1 MTGSTSATAQAED
14 AQMLAFEGAPAARL
28 PARDAPASWDGA
40 PDAKCA
46 PAPPMVRPEVR
57 GKFLF
62 VGGQKLFVRGIT
74 YGTFRTDAC
83 GQPYP
88 SPACV
93 ERDFAAMAANGINAI
108 RTYTTPPRWFLDIAA
123 RHGLRA
129 MVGLSFEDH
138 VAFLERRDLSRAI
151 VRRVRQ
157 QVRSC
162 AGHPA
167 VLGYA
172 IANEVPASIVR
183 WHGPLRIERFLHRLC
198 DAARGEDPDGLLTY
212 VNFPTTEYLR
222 LPFIDFAAF
231 NVYLEQPEPLARYL
245 HRMHNL
251 AGDRPLL
258 LAELGLDSR
267 RNGTEVQ
274 ARVLDWQVRSVF
286 EAGCVGAFVFAWTD
300 EWFRGGHAIEDWDFG
315 LVTRGRAPKPALEAV
330 RRAFAAGPFGGVD
343 RWPPISVVVCT
354 HNGSRTIRETLT
366 HLTRLDYPDYEV
378 IVVDDGSTDAT
389 ARIASEFEVRLIRTE
404 NRGLSRARNTG
415 LAAARGE
422 IVAYLDDDAFPDQH
436 WLRYLALKF
445 ARSEH
450 VAVGG
455 PNLAPPDDGAVADC
469 VANAP
474 GNPTHILIDD
484 DLAEHIPG
492 CNMAFRKRALEA
504 IGGFDPRF
512 RATADDVDVC
522 WRLQDRG
529 WTVGFSP
536 IALVWHHRRNTTWR
550 YLKQQFGYG
559 RGEALLEQK
568 WPGRHSAV
576 GHVSWCGRVYGK
588 GLTSA
593 LRFRPWRIYH
603 GTWGGAPFQ
612 SLYERAPGLWS
623 SLFLMPEWYL
633 IATLVVLLSALS
645 LAWVPMLLAA
655 PLTAVALGAP
665 IAQATISA
673 MNAEFQTKPLPFWT
687 SLKLRALT
695 TALHL
700 LQPIARLAGRL
711 RYGLTPWRL
720 RGRVALAAPHPR
732 RLVFWQETWASAD
745 SRLTA
750 VLAGLEALGAVARA
764 GSPYDRWDL
773 EVRGGLFGAVRG
785 LMALE
790 EHGAGRQLVRF
801 QLWPRPSGLV
811 LVLIGLFSG
820 LALAATY
827 DGAWLAAS
835 VLGLVGGGLALRA
848 CLDCAV
854 ATGSWLTALH
864 RGAGP

>member
-1 MTGSTSATAQAED
+1 MADSAPVTARAGDTQLRD
-14 AQMLAFEGAPAARL
+14 FEEASAPQL
-28 PARDAPASWDGA
+28 PAFNTPEAPHARCAS
-40 PDAKCA
+40 
-46 PAPPMVRPEVR
+46 APPLVRPEVR

-62 VGGQKLFVRGIT
+62 VGEQKLFVRGVT
-74 YGTFRTDAC
+74 YGTFRPDAS

-88 SPACV
+88 SPARV
-93 ERDFAAMAANGINAI
+93 ERDFAAMAASGINAI
-108 RTYTTPPRWFLDIAA
+108 RTYTVPPRWLLDIAA

-138 VAFLERRDLSRAI
+138 VAFLEQRDLSRTI

-157 QVRSC
+157 GVRSC

-167 VLGYA
+167 VLCYV

-183 WHGPLRIERFLHRLC
+183 WHGPVRIERFLHRLC
-198 DAARGEDPDGLLTY
+198 DAARAEDPDGLVTY

-231 NVYLEQPEPLARYL
+231 NIYLEQSEAFVRYL

-267 RNGTEVQ
+267 RDGSEVQ
-274 ARVLDWQVRSVF
+274 ACVLDWQVRSAF

-300 EWFRGGHAIEDWDFG
+300 EWHRGGYAIEDWDFG
-315 LVTRGRAPKPALEAV
+315 LVTRGRAPKPALKAV
-330 RRAFAAGPFGGVD
+330 QRAFEVGPFGDMD

-354 HNGSRTIRETLT
+354 YNGSRTIRETLT
-366 HLTRLDYPDYEV
+366 HLARLDYPDYEV

-389 ARIASEFEVRLIRTE
+389 ARIVSAFDVRLVRTDS
-404 NRGLSRARNTG
+404 RGLSSARNTG

-422 IVAYLDDDAFPDQH
+422 IVAYLDDDAFPDMH
-436 WLRYLALKF
+436 WLHYLALKF

-455 PNLAPPDDGAVADC
+455 PNLAPPDDGPVAAC

-512 RATADDVDVC
+512 RATGDDVDVC
-522 WRLQDRG
+522 WRLQDRD

-536 IALVWHHRRNTTWR
+536 VALVWHHRRNSAWR

-559 RGEALLEQK
+559 RGESLLERK
-568 WPGRHSAV
+568 WPGRHSAI
-576 GHVSWCGRVYGK
+576 GHVSWCGRIYGK
-588 GLTSA
+588 GLTAA

-612 SLYERAPGLWS
+612 SLYERAPGLLS

-633 IATLVVLLSALS
+633 IGALVLVLTGLS
-645 LAWVPMLLAA
+645 LAWAPMLLTA
-655 PLTAVALGAP
+655 PLTLVALAAP

-673 MNAEFQTKPLPFWT
+673 MRADLQTKRLPVW
-687 SLKLRALT
+687 SGLKLRALT
-695 TALHL
+695 TGLHL
-700 LQPIARLAGRL
+700 LQPLARLAGRL

-750 VLAGLEALGAVARA
+750 VLARLDGLGAVARA

-773 EVRGGLFGAVRG
+773 EVRGGLFGSVRG

-801 QLWPRPSGLV
+801 RLWPKLPGPILA
-811 LVLIGLFSG
+811 LIGLLGG
-820 LALAATY
+820 LALAAAN
-827 DGAWLAAS
+827 DGAWLAAI
-835 VLGLVGGGLALRA
+835 VLGFIVGGLALRA
-848 CLDCAV
+848 YMDCAV
-854 ATGSWLTALH
+854 ATGSWLTALR